1 MHPIVN
7 IMNLKNGLIMRRKDK
22 IKKQAEEFLWANIGD
37 SIGGYGG
44 GRRVFK
50 KMPWFK
56 MMQGK

>member
-1 MHPIVN
+1 MTKH
-7 IMNLKNGLIMRRKDK
+7 KDK

-37 SIGGYGG
+37 SVGGYGG